1 MDTDNLAVYS
11 LVEQLRGY
19 GRKQFTGKLELHNSK
34 DFKWNI
40 YYCHGRLVWACG
52 GSHNH
57 RRWRRLMG
65 QYKVKIDFNRISLRT
80 NEEVRLWD
88 YHVLVILMKRMVL
101 TREQISPIIES
112 FVQEVL
118 FDIIQCAANE
128 KITYY
133 CDFEDE
139 ITPIISLI
147 HSEQAIDRAHQEWLK
162 WRKAGIA
169 DLSPN
174 IAPWIKR
181 PEQLKEEASELTY
194 KTLVTILD
202 GRRSMRELSAW
213 MKKDL
218 LTLVQSL
225 LVYYHRGLVGLTEVA
240 DIEAPIS
247 SVFPESTTY
256 EAVISQENNQIQVLS
271 NHQTN
276 RQTKRQDS
284 QNNHQKDSELPR
296 PLIACVD
303 DSNQVCAT
311 IERIVTGF
319 GFGFLGI
326 RDSIR
331 VLPLLIE
338 HQPELIL
345 LDLVMPIVGGYEL
358 CSQIRRIPEFKN
370 TPILILTS
378 NDSIIDRIRA
388 KVVGSTCFISKSDS
402 HEKIG
407 EQINKYLTGSQNS
420 SQNGFKETFDLESD

>member
-19 GRKQFTGKLELHNSK
+19 GRKQFTGKLELHSVK
-34 DFKWNI
+34 DYKWSI
-40 YYCHGRLVWACG
+40 YYCHGRLVWASG
-52 GSHNH
+52 GVHHH

-65 QYKVKIDFNRISLRT
+65 QYKLQIDFNKISFRT
-80 NEEVRLWD
+80 VEEIRLWD

-101 TREQISPIIES
+101 NREQITPIIEG

-139 ITPIISLI
+139 ITPVISLI
-147 HSEQAIDRAHQEWLK
+147 HAEHAIDQAHQEWLT

-169 DLSPN
+169 DFSPN
-174 IAPWIKR
+174 LAPWIKR
-181 PEQLKEEASELTY
+181 PGQLKEEASELTY
-194 KTLVTILD
+194 KTLITILD
-202 GRRSMRELSAW
+202 GRRSLRELSTW

-218 LTLVQSL
+218 LHLVQSL
-225 LVYYHRGLVGLTEVA
+225 MAYYHRGMVGLVEVQ
-240 DIEAPIS
+240 DIQSPVAS
-247 SVFPESTTY
+247 LSLNAAKNESAQLS
-256 EAVISQENNQIQVLS
+256 ESRQNQ
-271 NHQTN
+271 
-276 RQTKRQDS
+276 
-284 QNNHQKDSELPR
+284 QKIDLMVR

-311 IERIVTGF
+311 IEQIVTGF

-326 RDSIR
+326 RDSIN
-331 VLPLLIE
+331 VLPLLVE
-338 HQPELIL
+338 LKPEMII

-358 CSQIRRIPEFKN
+358 CTQIRRIPEFRD

-378 NDSIIDRIRA
+378 NDTLFDRLRS
-388 KVVGSTCFISKSDS
+388 KFVGATAFISKTAGND
-402 HEKIG
+402 KIG
-407 EQINKYLTGSQNS
+407 EQIQRYLLSDFEEPEQISPIDS
-420 SQNGFKETFDLESD
+420 SDTSS